1 MVKVMSWN
9 PKNDLP
15 PIGHS
20 RSSYNRPQRVADM
33 IKNEISLLLVSKLR
47 DPRLSNVTILQVI
60 VTKDL
65 RRAKVFFS
73 VLGEEK
79 KVLEANSGL
88 SSAKGFIRS
97 HLARVLGLRV
107 TPELSFQHDLSMV
120 HQEEM
125 ERLLKEIRSDDTAD

>member
-15 PIGHS
+15 PAGYA
-20 RSSYNRPQRVADM
+20 RNSYKRPQRVADM
-33 IKNEISLLLVSKLR
+33 IKNELSLLLVSKLR

-60 VTKDL
+60 LTKDL

-73 VLGEEK
+73 VLGDEK
-79 KVLEANSGL
+79 TVQDVEAGL

-97 HLARVLGLRV
+97 HLARELGLRV
-107 TPELSFQHDLSMV
+107 TPDISFKYDLSMV
-120 HQEEM
+120 HQQEM
-125 ERLLKEIRSDDTAD
+125 EQLLKEISSDDAAD